1 MCALDNSWGKGKK
14 AQAVR
19 RTLRHNVQDTN
30 GTVSSLRPPSAK
42 AVVIARSR
50 FAKAI
55 KWGAVSIGA
64 PKARE
69 HIHGR
74 RLSKSVYTRI
84 N

>member
-1 MCALDNSWGKGKK
+1 M
-14 AQAVR
+14 R

-30 GTVSSLRPPSAK
+30 GTVSSLRPSSAK

-50 FAKAI
+50 FATAI

-74 RLSKSVYTRI
+74 RLSKSVLHSYKLNANGRVAGAVQ
-84 N
+84 